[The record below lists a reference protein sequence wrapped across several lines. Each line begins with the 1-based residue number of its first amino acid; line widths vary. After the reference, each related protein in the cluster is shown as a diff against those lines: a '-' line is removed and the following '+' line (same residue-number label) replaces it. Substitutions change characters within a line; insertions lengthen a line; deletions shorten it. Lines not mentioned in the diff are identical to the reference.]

1 MVITAHMDIQSLEMD
16 PTAQI
21 LLTLGGILLLG
32 LATDVLGQRTFLP
45 RVTLMLLFGIF
56 IGPEILDWIPA
67 VITYRFELITNMAL
81 LMVGFLLGGRLT
93 RENLR
98 RSGREMVSISVTAV
112 IVTTL
117 TVFIGL
123 LLIGVPLDIAILL
136 GCIASATAPAT
147 TVDIVMES
155 GYKGRFANLLLAVV
169 ALDDAWGLIIF
180 SLGLALVAALVGV
193 DGHASPLLMAL
204 KDIGGAAI
212 LGLLIGL
219 PAAYMTGRIR
229 QGQPMLVEALG
240 LVFVCGGLAVWL
252 DVSFLIASM
261 VMGTVVANLAT
272 HHEYPFH
279 AIEDIE
285 WPFMVIFFVL
295 AGALLEFSTLK
306 DIGLIG
312 SVYVV
317 CRIAGKVLGAGLGS
331 RFSRS
336 NGASSRWTGV
346 AMLPQAGAAMGM
358 ALVATSLL
366 PEYRQVVLSVVVST
380 TVFFEL
386 IGPTFTRLALR
397 RADST

>member
-1 MVITAHMDIQSLEMD
+1 MVIPFRVDIQSLQMD
-16 PTAQI
+16 STAQI

-45 RVTLMLLFGIF
+45 RVTLMLLFGML
-56 IGPEILDWIPA
+56 IGPGMLDLVPA
-67 VITYRFELITNMAL
+67 MVADRFELIASMAL

-93 RENLR
+93 RENLQ
-98 RSGREMVSISVTAV
+98 RSGREIISISITTVMVTALV
-112 IVTTL
+112 VFLGLFIV
-117 TVFIGL
+117 
-123 LLIGVPLDIAILL
+123 GVPLEIAILL
-136 GCIASATAPAT
+136 GCIASATAPAA
-147 TVDIVMES
+147 TVDIVLES
-155 GYKGRFANLLLAVV
+155 GYTGRFADLLLAVV

-180 SLGLALVAALVGV
+180 SLGLALVAALAGV

-229 QGQPMLVEALG
+229 QGQPMLAEALG
-240 LVFVCGGLAVWL
+240 LVFVCGGLALWL

-261 VMGTVVANLAT
+261 VMGAVVANLAK

-295 AGALLEFSTLK
+295 AGASLEFGTLR
-306 DIGLIG
+306 DIGLFG
-312 SVYVV
+312 AAYVV
-317 CRIAGKVLGAGLGS
+317 SRITGKVLGAALGG
-331 RFSRS
+331 RFSR
-336 NGASSRWTGV
+336 ACRVTCRWIGV
-346 AMLPQAGAAMGM
+346 AMLPQAGVAMGM
-358 ALVATSLL
+358 ALVATNLL
-366 PEYRQVVLSVVVST
+366 PEYSQLVLSVVIST

-386 IGPTFTRLALR
+386 IGPPFTRLALR
-397 RADST
+397 RAAGA

>member
-1 MVITAHMDIQSLEMD
+1 MD

-32 LATDVLGQRTFLP
+32 LATDVLGQRTPLP
-45 RVTLMLLFGIF
+45 RVTLMLLFGML
-56 IGPEILDWIPA
+56 IGPGMLDLVPTMVA
-67 VITYRFELITNMAL
+67 DRFELIASMAL

-93 RENLR
+93 RDTLQ
-98 RSGREMVSISVTAV
+98 RSGREIISISVTAV
-112 IVTTL
+112 IVTSFI
-117 TVFIGL
+117 VFLGL
-123 LLIGVPLDIAILL
+123 MLVGVPLEIAILL
-136 GCIASATAPAT
+136 GCIASATAPAA

-155 GYKGRFANLLLAVV
+155 GYKGRFADLLLAIV

-180 SLGLALVAALVGV
+180 SIGLALVAALAGV
-193 DGHASPLLMAL
+193 DGHASPLLAAL
-204 KDIGGAAI
+204 QDIGGSAI

-229 QGQPMLVEALG
+229 QGQPMLTEALG
-240 LVFVCGGLAVWL
+240 LVFVCGGLALWL

-261 VMGTVVANLAT
+261 VMGAVVTNMAT

-295 AGALLEFSTLK
+295 AGASLEFSALR

-312 SVYVV
+312 AVYVV
-317 CRIAGKVLGAGLGS
+317 CRIAGKVLGAWLGG
-331 RFSRS
+331 RHGR
-336 NGASSRWTGV
+336 ARQETRRWMGV

-358 ALVATSLL
+358 ALVATNLL
-366 PEYRQVVLSVVVST
+366 PEYRQVVLSVVIST

-386 IGPTFTRLALR
+386 IGPAFTRLALR
-397 RADST
+397 HTDDS

>member
-1 MVITAHMDIQSLEMD
+1 
-16 PTAQI
+16 
-21 LLTLGGILLLG
+21 
-32 LATDVLGQRTFLP
+32 
-45 RVTLMLLFGIF
+45 
-56 IGPEILDWIPA
+56 
-67 VITYRFELITNMAL
+67 
-81 LMVGFLLGGRLT
+81 
-93 RENLR
+93 
-98 RSGREMVSISVTAV
+98 MVSISVTAV

-123 LLIGVPLDIAILL
+123 FLIGVPLDIAILL

-147 TVDIVMES
+147 TVDIVLES
-155 GYKGRFANLLLAVV
+155 GCKGRFANLLLAVV

-317 CRIAGKVLGAGLGS
+317 CRIAGKVLEAGLGS

-336 NGASSRWTGV
+336 NGASSRRPAQRW
-346 AMLPQAGAAMGM
+346 AW
-358 ALVATSLL
+358 
-366 PEYRQVVLSVVVST
+366 RW
-380 TVFFEL
+380 
-386 IGPTFTRLALR
+386 
-397 RADST
+397 